1 MSTQENSLEEERWT
15 PVAVVLWI
23 ATRSRRFMGILEG
36 LPLTSLEDRLG
47 RLQRENHS
55 PHRMTL
61 SNALLAFRQEV
72 EPGSMGGLGWTF
84 PSANN
89 GTLPMFNIHEL
100 ALTGGSLRG
109 ADVLRMWPDWPPTLA
124 WNAAKARPWQAQNG
138 IPKGWIRTLPAGDYL
153 PFADVGDLFAFGRA
167 KMAIGL
173 SDIEE
178 QAARL
183 RAGIAIINAAVEG
196 AVKLVGTPCERWPIE
211 AHLLRQTGPR
221 VLIGPEALED
231 LIPVPFG
238 GRDWL
243 GPRRYAEAYA
253 EIGHA
258 PQSVRF
264 CDVKIER
271 MSLLKWLSALS
282 TRAPGLSEAEVKSLI
297 VNEKTKNP
305 SIGIGT
311 IEQLVRAK
319 DPLFPREPIRNI
331 ARGMGIKGR
340 RGRPQKNSAG

>member
-1 MSTQENSLEEERWT
+1 MTTRENSLEEEPWT

-23 ATRSRRFMGILEG
+23 ATRSRRFMGLLEG
-36 LPLTSLEDRLG
+36 LPLTFLEEHLG
-47 RLQRENHS
+47 HLQRENHS
-55 PHRMTL
+55 PHPMTL

-72 EPGSMGGLGWTF
+72 ERGSIRGLEWPF
-84 PSANN
+84 PRANN

-100 ALTGGSLRG
+100 ALMGGSFRA
-109 ADVLRMWPDWPPTLA
+109 ADVLRTWPDWPPTLA
-124 WNAAKARPWQAQNG
+124 WNAAKARPWQAQKG
-138 IPKGWIRTLPAGDYL
+138 IPKAWIRTLPAGDYL
-153 PFADVGDLFAFGRA
+153 PFADVGDLLAFGTA

-178 QAARL
+178 QAAKL

-196 AVKLVGTPCERWPIE
+196 AIKLVGTPCERWPVE

-221 VLIGPEALED
+221 VLIESEALED

-243 GPRRYAEAYA
+243 GPRCYAEAYA
-253 EIGHA
+253 KIGHA

-264 CDVKIER
+264 CEVKIER
-271 MSLLKWLSALS
+271 TSLLKWLSALS
-282 TRAPGLSEAEVKSLI
+282 TRAPGLSEADVTSLI
-297 VNEKTKNP
+297 FNEKTKNP

-311 IEQLVRAK
+311 IEQMIRAK

-331 ARGMGIKGR
+331 ARKMGIEGR
-340 RGRPQKNSAG
+340 RGRPRKNSAR